1 MKLLHVTAVTHLL
14 LPPTLTLH
22 MQVEIRK
29 YELLLTV
36 LLAIQPMYVH
46 GLLRDYCAYIT
57 FAIPAN

>member
-1 MKLLHVTAVTHLL
+1 MELLHVTAVTHLL

-29 YELLLTV
+29 YKLLLTV
-36 LLAIQPMYVH
+36 LAIRPIYIH
-46 GLLRDYCAYIT
+46 GLLCDYCAYIT

>member
-1 MKLLHVTAVTHLL
+1 MELLHVTAVTHLL

-36 LLAIQPMYVH
+36 LAIRPIYIH

-57 FAIPAN
+57 FAIPAD